1 MRILFSPY
9 DALIQSKRSI
19 WNDVINQTKVV
30 KFSSEHFLAMCSE
43 TEAKIYKLGAKCN
56 EVEAWFTAKY
66 HKTHFL
72 IRLFAVYKIIKMGRR
87 SINTTK
93 SGKFMNPTDQASKFK
108 HTWLLQTLYAI
119 QSTFT
124 IKTERVISF

>member
-1 MRILFSPY
+1 MRISFSPN

-19 WNDVINQTKVV
+19 WNDVITKVV
-30 KFSSEHFLAMCSE
+30 KFSSEHFLAMCINESLRSE

-72 IRLFAVYKIIKMGRR
+72 IRLFSVYKIRKMGRR

-108 HTWLLQTLYAI
+108 HTWLLQTLYAL
-119 QSTFT
+119 QST
-124 IKTERVISF
+124 VYN

>member
-1 MRILFSPY
+1 MRILFSPN

-30 KFSSEHFLAMCSE
+30 KFSSEHFLAMCINESLVGSE

-66 HKTHFL
+66 HQTHFL

-119 QSTFT
+119 QSTFYN
-124 IKTERVISF
+124 